1 MKRILAGALALL
13 ILTGLLPAP
22 ALAHSIGRAHKAS
35 VTVMMYIDGSDLE
48 EDDGSATADINE
60 MLYADVGDNVNIILC
75 TGGAKKWQ
83 NSVMN
88 PDTNEYYRIQNGRLV
103 RLKDAG
109 RKDMTYASTL
119 GEFVSF
125 CAENY
130 PAQRNMLVLW
140 DHGGGSLYGFGV
152 DDRFEGFHMM
162 SLDDLG
168 DALDETGV
176 HFDFIGFDA
185 CLMATAETAISVA
198 GCADYLIASEEMEPN
213 TGWYYTG
220 WLSRLSADPDID
232 TETLGRGIIDDFMQ
246 KSLENDSH
254 DTLTLSMID
263 LDRFQDAALPQLWAF
278 SGNASEMI
286 DDGSF
291 AVISRARSGARSYGS
306 GDYDQVDL
314 IDFASRVGTDAA
326 ASLIDALMDAIVYSR
341 ATRNME
347 GSSGMA
353 IYFPYEY
360 PGELSGM
367 LKTYDGLGWDKSYLS
382 LISSFATM
390 QAAGRQSGG
399 DAESNDYSWY
409 DAGLADGQAE
419 YITSNQLDGEALLI
433 RLKND
438 DYHALTLK
446 PEDWDLIVD
455 IQLQAYLDD
464 GEGFIELGSDDV
476 FDFDEDGDLIVDFD
490 YTWVSLNGDT
500 VTYYAEDYVTDGD
513 YYCYSGYVPIEYN
526 GREAELILSWDSEHD
541 GGFVRGVR
549 LPSVGGASARG
560 LVPLRKGDVIRPVC
574 QYYDYDGEYVDE
586 FFFGDGF
593 VVDGEI
599 TVSYEEVGYEET
611 AFCYMLVDIYGN
623 AYWTE
628 YVYS

>member
-13 ILTGLLPAP
+13 LLAALLPSA
-22 ALAHSIGRAHKAS
+22 ALAHSISRKSRAS

-60 MLYADVGDNVNIILC
+60 MLYADVGDNVNVILC

-83 NSVMN
+83 NSIMN
-88 PDTNEYYRIQNGRLV
+88 AETNEYYRIQNGRLV

-109 RKDMTYASTL
+109 LKDLTDAATL

-130 PAQRNMLVLW
+130 PADRNILVMW

-152 DDRFEGFHMM
+152 DDRFPGFHMM

-213 TGWYYTG
+213 TGWYYTD
-220 WLSRLSADPDID
+220 WLTSLSADPDID
-232 TETLGRGIIDDFMQ
+232 TETLGRGIIDDFMK

-254 DTLTLSMID
+254 DTLTLSLVD
-263 LDRFQDAALPQLWAF
+263 LDRFQDAVLPQLWAF
-278 SGNASEMI
+278 SGDASKMI

-314 IDFASRVGTDAA
+314 MDFASRVGTDAA
-326 ASLIDALMDAIVYSR
+326 SALIEALTDAVVYSR
-341 ATRNME
+341 ATRNRE

-353 IYFPYEY
+353 IYFPYEQ
-360 PGELSGM
+360 PGELAGM
-367 LKTYDGLGWDKSYLS
+367 LKTYDGLGWDESYLS
-382 LISSFATM
+382 LISSFATV
-390 QAAGRQSGG
+390 QAAGRQSGKEG
-399 DAESNDYSWY
+399 DASGYAWY
-409 DAGLADGQAE
+409 DADLADDQTE
-419 YITSNQLDGEALLI
+419 YITNNQLDGEELLI

-438 DYHALTLK
+438 DYYALTLK
-446 PEDWDLIVD
+446 DEDWDLIVD
-455 IQLQAYLDD
+455 IQLQVYLDD
-464 GEGFIELGSDDV
+464 GEGYIELGSDDV
-476 FDFDEDGDLIVDFD
+476 FSFDEDGDLIVDYDF
-490 YTWVSLNGDT
+490 TWVTLNGET
-500 VTYYAEDYVTDGD
+500 VTYYAEDYVSDGD
-513 YYCYSGYVPIEYN
+513 YYCYSGYVPIEFN
-526 GREAELILSWDSEHD
+526 GRDAELILNWDSDHD

-574 QYYDYDGEYVDE
+574 QYYDYNGDYVDE
-586 FFFGDGF
+586 FFLGEGIT
-593 VVDGEI
+593 VDGEI
-599 TVSYEEVGYEET
+599 AVTYDEVGYEET

-623 AYWTE
+623 SYWTE